1 MISKIKRDIYIKQYP
16 ENHINLLIVS
26 SLAKKLQVKP
36 GKHWLLFNS
45 PANYLASLGPLPE
58 GATVSYEANG
68 NFDGVQLFVKNST
81 ELAENLK
88 VVVPILRPDTILW
101 IIYPKKSSGIKSDLE
116 MMSSWDELGKY
127 GLGGVAAAAIDEIW
141 TALRFRPKEQT
152 ITSDTC
158 NENIK
163 QNEYSEYIDVDNKIV
178 RLPDEIKS
186 VLENNQQALANYEKL
201 SYSNRK
207 EYVLWILTAK
217 QEKTKSERLVKLVE
231 KLADGKKNPSEKY

>member
-1 MISKIKRDIYIKQYP
+1 MIQEP
-16 ENHINLLIVS
+16 INV
-26 SLAKKLQVKP
+26 LAKKLQVKP
-36 GKHWLLFNS
+36 GKHWLLFNA
-45 PANYLASLGPLPE
+45 PANYPASLEPLPE
-58 GATVSYEANG
+58 GATVSYEATG
-68 NFDGVQLFVKNST
+68 NFDGVQLFVKNSA

-88 VVVPILRPDTILW
+88 VLVPILRLDTILW
-101 IIYPKKSSGIKSDLE
+101 IIYPKKSSGIKTDLE
-116 MMSSWDELGKY
+116 MMSSWDEPAQY
-127 GLGGVAAAAIDEIW
+127 GLGGVSAAAIDETW

-163 QNEYSEYIDVDNKIV
+163 QNEYSEYIDVDNKVV
-178 RLPDEIKS
+178 RLPNEIKY

-217 QEKTKSERLVKLVE
+217 QEKTHSERLIKLVE
-231 KLADGKKNPSEKY
+231 KLAAGKKNPSEK